1 MALHR
6 GDSLEGFALASTPKN
21 EAWQAAE
28 ADRYRGM
35 VVSAL
40 EEFVSDAHASGD
52 LDEALAR
59 AQAGADR
66 RAAALNQLDAWRL
79 HLTEE

>member
-40 EEFVSDAHASGD
+40 EEFVSDPLH
-52 LDEALAR
+52 EPIHWALAR
-59 AQAGADR
+59 APAGADR